1 MRYDLLAQQAL
12 LGVVRA
18 ALEKVAKDG
27 LPGEHHF
34 FISFATS
41 APGVQ
46 VSSALRQRFPEE
58 MTVVLQHTF
67 WDLEVNQRRFSVK
80 LSFDN
85 APETL
90 VVPFAAVKG
99 FFDPS
104 VQFGLQFEIAAEPGA
119 AKKGTGRQVNPKAA
133 NADEEGLS
141 PGQTEDAADG
151 EVEAEIGVADQAIG
165 GAEVVSLDQFRK
177 K

>member
-1 MRYDLLAQQAL
+1 MRYDLLAQRAL
-12 LGVVRA
+12 LGVVRS
-18 ALEKVAKDG
+18 ALEKVARDG

-34 FISFATS
+34 FISFATA

-46 VSSALRQRFPEE
+46 VSAALRQRFPEE
-58 MTVVLQHTF
+58 MTIVLQHTF
-67 WDLEVNQRRFSVK
+67 WNLEVSQKRFSVK

-85 APETL
+85 VPETL
-90 VVPFAAVKG
+90 VVPFAALTG

-104 VQFGLQFEIAAEPGA
+104 VQFGLQFEVASDTAD
-119 AKKGTGRQVNPKAA
+119 AKKSQGAPASPTAA
-133 NADEEGLS
+133 NADEAGMAQPPEPAPASGK
-141 PGQTEDAADG
+141 A
-151 EVEAEIGVADQAIG
+151 VG